1 MAEVLEDEGLVL
13 EATQQ
18 EVVNSDRQVKRSRNR
33 DSKGKRQRLTTMM
46 LTQRKMP
53 YPMKLSQQLT
63 ISAPQTRGLC
73 ASLTPV
79 LMMLQTAQQT
89 CINNQCSNM
98 SRSHRPNTHK
108 RILKL
113 LKELSQALRRRII
126 RSVKQTLMYM
136 GCWKATSG
144 IAMTMG
150 HKERVLEP

>member
-63 ISAPQTRGLC
+63 ISAPQKRGLC
-73 ASLTPV
+73 ASLMPV
-79 LMMLQTAQQT
+79 LMMLQTARRT
-89 CINNQCSNM
+89 CINNM

-108 RILKL
+108 RI
-113 LKELSQALRRRII
+113 ELSQVSRK
-126 RSVKQTLMYM
+126 SVKQTLMCM
-136 GCWKATSG
+136 GCWMATSG

-150 HKERVLEP
+150 HKARVLEP

>member
-33 DSKGKRQRLTTMM
+33 DSKGKRPRLTTMM
-46 LTQRKMP
+46 PTQRKMP

-108 RILKL
+108 RI
-113 LKELSQALRRRII
+113 ELSQVSR
-126 RSVKQTLMYM
+126 RSVKQTLMCM
-136 GCWKATSG
+136 GCWMATSG

-150 HKERVLEP
+150 HKARVLEP

>member
-63 ISAPQTRGLC
+63 TSAP
-73 ASLTPV
+73 
-79 LMMLQTAQQT
+79 
-89 CINNQCSNM
+89 
-98 SRSHRPNTHK
+98 
-108 RILKL
+108 
-113 LKELSQALRRRII
+113 
-126 RSVKQTLMYM
+126 
-136 GCWKATSG
+136 
-144 IAMTMG
+144 
-150 HKERVLEP
+150 

>member
-53 YPMKLSQQLT
+53 YPMKLNQQLT
-63 ISAPQTRGLC
+63 TSAPQKRGLC
-73 ASLTPV
+73 ASQTPV
-79 LMMLQTAQQT
+79 LMMPQTAQRI
-89 CINNQCSNM
+89 CINNM
-98 SRSHRPNTHK
+98 SRSHRPNTQK
-108 RILKL
+108 RI
-113 LKELSQALRRRII
+113 ELSQALRR
-126 RSVKQTLMYM
+126 SVKQTLMCM
-136 GCWKATSG
+136 GCLRVTSG

-150 HKERVLEP
+150 HKAKVLEP

>member
-33 DSKGKRQRLTTMM
+33 DSKGKRQRLRTMM

-63 ISAPQTRGLC
+63 ISALQKRGLC

-79 LMMLQTAQQT
+79 QMMLQTARRT
-89 CINNQCSNM
+89 CINNM

-108 RILKL
+108 RI
-113 LKELSQALRRRII
+113 ELSQASR
-126 RSVKQTLMYM
+126 RSVKQTLMCM
-136 GCWKATSG
+136 GYSVATSG

-150 HKERVLEP
+150 HKARVLEP